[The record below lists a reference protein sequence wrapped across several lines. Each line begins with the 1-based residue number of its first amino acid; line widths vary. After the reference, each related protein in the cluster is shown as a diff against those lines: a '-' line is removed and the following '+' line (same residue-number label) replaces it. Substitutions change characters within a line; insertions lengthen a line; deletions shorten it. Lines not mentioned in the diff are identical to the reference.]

1 MNAERCAELFLS
13 GYNCAQAVAG
23 GFAEAAGLTE
33 EKALALA
40 SCFGAGTCGTRN
52 TCGAVN
58 GALIILGAV
67 LDKTSADD
75 KKQVYEEG
83 RKLIEEFEKKFST
96 VVCKELLTK
105 AKAYFAESPLPR
117 TESYYKARPCLV
129 FVKETA
135 EWLENKINEIK
146 TKSLYNE

>member
-1 MNAERCAELFLS
+1 MSVERCTELFLS

-23 GFAEAAGLTE
+23 GFAEEAGLTE
-33 EKALALA
+33 EKAVALA
-40 SCFGAGTCGTRN
+40 SCFGAGTCGMRN

-67 LDKTSADD
+67 LDKTAAND
-75 KKQVYEEG
+75 KKFVYDYG

-96 VVCKELLTK
+96 IVCRELLTK
-105 AKAYFAESPLPR
+105 ADAYFAESPLPR
-117 TESYYKARPCLV
+117 TENYYKARPCLV

-135 EWLENKINEIK
+135 ERLEKEIAKIKGDSRDNA
-146 TKSLYNE
+146 

>member
-1 MNAERCAELFLS
+1 MSVERCTELFLS

-23 GFAEAAGLTE
+23 GFAKDAGLTE

-67 LDKTSADD
+67 LDKTAAND
-75 KKQVYEEG
+75 KKFVYDYG
-83 RKLIEEFEKKFST
+83 RKLIEEFERKFST
-96 VVCKELLTK
+96 TVCRELLTK
-105 AKAYFAESPLPR
+105 ANAYFAESPLPR

-135 EWLENKINEIK
+135 EWLEKEIAEIK
-146 TKSLYNE
+146 GNSTDKA